1 MGKKLRERKGI
12 TLCSVRSLSPVQ
24 GPRPR
29 SSQSMRGRFIRP
41 KGHRTVSDFPN
52 SSRFP
57 RCLCHRSWCSSAC
70 LPEWR
75 QPGWARAAS
84 KGLHLHS
91 AQAVPGRREMPPQA
105 CFLSLNLSPSPT
117 IFPILINDNCKCP
130 VTLAKN
136 LLLHLLPLSLSLP
149 PFMSHPLAK
158 PVGFIFRI
166 ESKHFTKLTWI
177 IANSLLNDLFLP
189 QTPIHPPMV
198 ILFKK

>member
-41 KGHRTVSDFPN
+41 KGHRTVSDFPQ

-105 CFLSLNLSPSPT
+105 CFLPPSPPPLRSVKLNRET
-117 IFPILINDNCKCP
+117 VLSSISRQPHKACYPHPALCTRLSAWP
-130 VTLAKN
+130 WPSRPRQVVVTTSPRKECC
-136 LLLHLLPLSLSLP
+136 
-149 PFMSHPLAK
+149 
-158 PVGFIFRI
+158 GGC
-166 ESKHFTKLTWI
+166 
-177 IANSLLNDLFLP
+177 
-189 QTPIHPPMV
+189 
-198 ILFKK
+198 